1 MYNISMSFIYG
12 SLQRIKFVY
21 KFILIGDA
29 YGGKTSISRILR
41 NHGFQEETKS
51 TIGIDFMSTILTIK
65 DNNIKLQI
73 WDTAGQ
79 EIYNSII
86 KRYFQDIIG
95 CIIVL
100 DGLSE
105 CRLIN
110 QLKYWLKQNNE
121 NSNNLEN
128 VEYLIFINK
137 VDHIDVQKKLEE
149 MSEIREYC
157 DEYNFLVYETSAKTN
172 LNINEG
178 LYDLTNRIHTKTHKN
193 KKKIKGISKMEDLYE
208 DIDISIM
215 TDPDDIKE
223 ETKCDN
229 CIIS

>member
-1 MYNISMSFIYG
+1 MSFIYD
-12 SLQRIKFVY
+12 SLQRIKLVY

-29 YGGKTSISRILR
+29 DSGKTSISRILR
-41 NHGFQEETKS
+41 NQGFEEETRA
-51 TIGIDFMSTILTIK
+51 TIGIDFMSTVLTIK
-65 DNNIKLQI
+65 DDNIKLQI

-128 VEYLIFINK
+128 IEYLIFINK
-137 VDHIDVQKKLEE
+137 VDDLNVQKKLKEI
-149 MSEIREYC
+149 SEVREYC
-157 DEYNFLVYETSAKTN
+157 DEYNFLVYETSAKSN
-172 LNINEG
+172 LNISEG
-178 LYDLTNRIHTKTHKN
+178 
-193 KKKIKGISKMEDLYE
+193 
-208 DIDISIM
+208 IM
-215 TDPDDIKE
+215 I
-223 ETKCDN
+223 
-229 CIIS
+229 

>member
-1 MYNISMSFIYG
+1 MSFIYE
-12 SLQRIKFVY
+12 SLDRIKYTY
-21 KFILIGDA
+21 KIILIGDA
-29 YGGKTSISRILR
+29 NGGKSSVSRILR
-41 NHGFQEETKS
+41 NHGFDESLTP
-51 TIGIDFMSTILTIK
+51 TIGVDFMSMMLKIK
-65 DNNIKLQI
+65 DDNIKLQI

-105 CRLIN
+105 VSLIN

-128 VEYLIFINK
+128 IEYLIFINK
-137 VDHIDVQKKLEE
+137 VDDKEVQKKLEE
-149 MSEIREYC
+149 MKEVREYC
-157 DEYNFLVYETSAKTN
+157 EENNYLIYETSAKRN

-178 LYDLTNRIHTKTHKN
+178 VYDLANKIYRKTSKI
-193 KKKIKGISKMEDLYE
+193 KGKIKGITRTIDLYE

-215 TDPDDIKE
+215 ESPQEIKE
-223 ETKCDN
+223 NLRCSD

>member
-1 MYNISMSFIYG
+1 MSFIYE
-12 SLQRIKFVY
+12 SLERIKYTY
-21 KFILIGDA
+21 KIILIGDA
-29 YGGKTSISRILR
+29 NSGKTCVSRILR
-41 NHGFQEETKS
+41 NHGYDETLRP
-51 TIGIDFMSTILTIK
+51 TIGVDFMSMMLKIK
-65 DNNIKLQI
+65 DDNVKLQI

-105 CRLIN
+105 VSLIN

-128 VEYLIFINK
+128 IEYLIFINK
-137 VDHIDVQKKLEE
+137 VDEIEVQKKIEE
-149 MSEIREYC
+149 MKEVREFC
-157 DEYNFLVYETSAKTN
+157 DENDYLIYETSSKTN
-172 LNINEG
+172 LNIHESI
-178 LYDLTNRIHTKTHKN
+178 YDLANKIYSKTNKIKN
-193 KKKIKGISKMEDLYE
+193 KVKGITRTIDLYE

-215 TDPDDIKE
+215 ESPRE
-223 ETKCDN
+223 LSENTKCDN
-229 CIIS
+229 CIII